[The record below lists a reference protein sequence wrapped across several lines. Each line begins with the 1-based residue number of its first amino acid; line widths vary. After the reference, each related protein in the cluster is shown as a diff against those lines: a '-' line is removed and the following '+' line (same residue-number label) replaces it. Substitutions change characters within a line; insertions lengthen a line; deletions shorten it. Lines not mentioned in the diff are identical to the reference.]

1 MSEPPLREEYEMS
14 APSTSA
20 GVADADGNSRPA
32 SKDSREALSN
42 DKEEDKD
49 KDKEEK
55 PQEKPAGLGPYFV
68 SDLQPRDRTLLKS
81 PAIAGERC
89 KAGREKKK
97 RKKKKNKNSQ
107 LTR

>member
-1 MSEPPLREEYEMS
+1 MSEQPLREEYEMS

-20 GVADADGNSRPA
+20 GPAGADINTRPT

-49 KDKEEK
+49 KDQEDK
-55 PQEKPAGLGPYFV
+55 PAEKPAGLGPYFV
-68 SDLQPRDRTLLKS
+68 SDLQRRDRTQLKS
-81 PAIAGERC
+81 PAIT
-89 KAGREKKK
+89 REVQSKPE
-97 RKKKKNKNSQ
+97 NSQ